1 MTIMTNFK
9 LQVSRK
15 NPDMTDTIMN
25 GGFVQGS
32 HVGGKGGPKCLSFY
46 VTAINFESLHYPSCQ
61 IVMDKRL

>member
-32 HVGGKGGPKCLSFY
+32 HVGGGRGGLN
-46 VTAINFESLHYPSCQ
+46 VSLFTLQ
-61 IVMDKRL
+61 L